1 MDITHHDVVA
11 AFPNRIDE
19 NGCISELI
27 EIRALIADCEKLILK
42 YGEDFTLRRTVESM
56 KSREKSI
63 IAEKEKFQ

>member
-1 MDITHHDVVA
+1 MTT
-11 AFPNRIDE
+11 E
-19 NGCISELI
+19 YYLISELI